1 MNDSGSLQ
9 YVMKE
14 VTNDDSWG
22 YGLHH
27 FKFQEYLEEGE
38 AVHRSL
44 FSCSHKTRLW
54 KLTQEIYWAAST
66 DQGHLELEGFE
77 WLILSA
83 PWRLTRLFFHDVT
96 RHLNTLKL
104 KLRWGSGEHCWCDQG
119 NTSVLNQTG
128 HVNQATGDCIH
139 FPQLTR
145 LHSQWNH
152 WITKSE
158 DFINQFQ
165 KKFTD
170 VWKKESHFQCGC
182 LWSASLWDGPQLAW
196 FTFSWT
202 KCTGD
207 ESKMWATK
215 SQYSWQSKDEFKK
228 VKAILKHMLNSGTCL
243 LSLMLWKHSFL
254 GKGWNNTGATIHD
267 VSQESW
273 ELKYA

>member
-1 MNDSGSLQ
+1 MGALCGIPNTYNSSWSTEVREMLNSYLQ
-9 YVMKE
+9 NEWIRFTAVCDE

-27 FKFQEYLEEGE
+27 FTFQEYLEEGE

-66 DQGHLELEGFE
+66 DQGHLELKGFE
-77 WLILSA
+77 WLDLSA
-83 PWRLTRLFFHDVT
+83 PWRLTRLFFHNVT

-119 NTSVLNQTG
+119 NTSVLTQTG

-139 FPQLTR
+139 FPHLTS
-145 LHSQWNH
+145 LHTQWNH

-158 DFINQFQ
+158 NFINQFQ

-170 VWKKESHFQCGC
+170 VWKNHTCSVVAFEVHLSGTGLNWHGSHFHEQNAQE
-182 LWSASLWDGPQLAW
+182 LKAKFEQ
-196 FTFSWT
+196 
-202 KCTGD
+202 
-207 ESKMWATK
+207 
-215 SQYSWQSKDEFKK
+215 QK
-228 VKAILKHMLNSGTCL
+228 VNIRDILKMNLKRL
-243 LSLMLWKHSFL
+243 KHS
-254 GKGWNNTGATIHD
+254 
-267 VSQESW
+267 
-273 ELKYA
+273 